1 MKIPDIFSTANHNL
15 GRSKLRT
22 FLTLLSIVIGAFTLS
37 LSLGLG
43 EGVKSYIDSQI
54 GSYADANIYRIA
66 KEGADDVGG
75 GASFSSPEP
84 KEYDP
89 NAKKTATDF
98 TQSLISEEQ
107 INQVKSD
114 PNIDKVRL
122 PYTFSVE
129 YVTGTDGKKYAAPGD
144 MIIPEIRKTYLAG
157 DKLAEG
163 DKEGVVI
170 SNKFLN
176 VLGVTSPQDA
186 IGKKITVSL
195 QTAEGIK
202 DYEQT
207 VRGVITPS
215 IFDQAINV
223 EETRAQEWAVAQRGE
238 ALANSFFQIFA
249 SKKESVTE
257 ADLKNSLAGKKL
269 SAGSLKDAV
278 SQINSIITAA
288 QIGIAAFSAIAI
300 LAAVVGVIN
309 TLYMAVLERTKEIGL
324 YRALGARKRTIF
336 ALFSVEAML
345 IGFWGSILG
354 IIISNIAAFG
364 INAFA
369 ESTFLKGVE
378 GYTLLGLPI
387 AMQVLIVGAIMGVT
401 LLTGI
406 LPASKAARLDPIE
419 ALRYE

>member
-1 MKIPDIFSTANHNL
+1 MRVIDIFSTANNNL

-22 FLTLLSIVIGAFTLS
+22 FLTLLSIIIGAFTLS

-43 EGVKSYIDSQI
+43 EGIKSYINSQI
-54 GSYADANIYRIA
+54 GSYTDANIYRVA
-66 KEGADDVGG
+66 KEGADDPGA

-89 NAKKTATDF
+89 NAKKATSDF
-98 TQSLISEEQ
+98 TQTFLSGDQ
-107 INQVKSD
+107 IEALKND
-114 PNIDKVRL
+114 PNVQTVRL
-122 PYTFSVE
+122 PYSFTVE
-129 YVTGTDGKKYAAPGD
+129 YISGSDGKKYAAPGD
-144 MIIPEIRKTYLAG
+144 VILPEIRKTYVAG
-157 DKLAEG
+157 KQLDEN
-163 DKEGVVI
+163 DKEGVVL
-170 SNKFLN
+170 SNKFLS
-176 VLGVTSPQDA
+176 VVGVTNPEDA

-195 QTAEGIK
+195 QTPDGIQ

-207 VRGVITPS
+207 VRGVIIPS

-223 EETRAQEWAVAQRGE
+223 DVSRAQEWAVAQRGE
-238 ALANSFFQIFA
+238 ELANTFFQVFV
-249 SKKESVTE
+249 SKKDSASE
-257 ADLKNSLAGKKL
+257 ADLKNSIAAKKMT
-269 SAGSLKDAV
+269 AGSLKDAV

-288 QIGIAAFSAIAI
+288 QIGIAGFSAIAI

-309 TLYMAVLERTKEIGL
+309 TLFMAVLERTKEIGL

-345 IGFWGSILG
+345 IGFWGSVFG

-369 ESTFLKGVE
+369 QNTFLKGVE
-378 GYTLLGLPI
+378 GYTLLNLPI
-387 AMQVLIVGAIMGVT
+387 YMKIAIVGAIMAVT

-406 LPASKAARLDPIE
+406 LPATKAARLDPIE